1 MKTLNCFVAFVVVL
15 VVLGSVAVADGQS
28 PAERTAY
35 VGLERAVQAME
46 RNPSSLAIGAVQRT
60 VRAAADTYDRVEGR
74 RAQLLARAIRGSGY
88 NTDGGQW
95 DSGSRV
101 WATNWI
107 RYFEVVGQDTAT
119 FRAFIDLTRRTER
132 ETPSLRDPAFPGELA
147 LEFTHTAN
155 SDRVATSM
163 TGCVFSSGLCRELRS
178 NTTAKRAA
186 FVRARQSHFRAQYAA
201 MNAIHDAARAVQGV
215 AGSLPS
221 AADPGQVI
229 ALGDQ
234 VLAIGR
240 AILATSRA
248 MRDNNDPRVGEL
260 PSLTPVADLVRA
272 TETVLG
278 RLFAFQSGAE
288 AAGR

>member
-1 MKTLNCFVAFVVVL
+1 MSTLNNVVL
-15 VVLGSVAVADGQS
+15 FVLVLFGSVAVADGQS
-28 PAERTAY
+28 PAERNAY

-46 RNPSSLAIGAVQRT
+46 RNPSSVAIGAVQRT
-60 VRAAADTYDRVEGR
+60 VRAAADAYDRVEGR
-74 RAQLLARAIRGSGY
+74 RLQTLARAIRSTSDIVDDVEWAAV
-88 NTDGGQW
+88 NRQ
-95 DSGSRV
+95 
-101 WATNWI
+101 WATGWI

-119 FRAFIDLTRRTER
+119 FRAFIDLTRRVA
-132 ETPSLRDPAFPGELA
+132 RDPGDLRLDFSYSE
-147 LEFTHTAN
+147 N
-155 SDRVATSM
+155 SDRVALSVSECS
-163 TGCVFSSGLCRELRS
+163 GVSSGLCREIRS

-186 FVRARQSHFRAQYAA
+186 YVRARQAHIRAQYAA

-215 AGSLPS
+215 AGSLPG

-240 AILATSRA
+240 AILATARG

-288 AAGR
+288 ADRR

>member
-1 MKTLNCFVAFVVVL
+1 MSTLNNAVLFVVVL
-15 VVLGSVAVADGQS
+15 FGSVAVADGQS
-28 PAERTAY
+28 PAERNAY
-35 VGLERAVQAME
+35 VGLERAVSAME
-46 RNPSSLAIGAVQRT
+46 RNPSTVAIAAVQRT
-60 VRAAADTYDRVEGR
+60 VRAAADAYDRVEGR
-74 RAQLLARAIRGSGY
+74 RRQLLARAIRGTGY
-88 NTDGGQW
+88 SAEPIEQW
-95 DSGSRV
+95 GSVSRV

-119 FRAFIDLTRRTER
+119 FRAFIDLTRRVVR
-132 ETPSLRDPAFPGELA
+132 EHPNAKGPVGRQGAD
-147 LEFTHTAN
+147 FTYTAN
-155 SDRVATSM
+155 SDRVATSV
-163 TGCVFSSGLCRELRS
+163 TECYYSSGLCRDLRS
-178 NTTAKRAA
+178 NTTAKRTTY
-186 FVRARQSHFRAQYAA
+186 VRARQAHIRAQYAA

-215 AGSLPS
+215 AGSLPG
-221 AADPGQVI
+221 AADPDQVI

-240 AILATSRA
+240 AILATARG

-288 AAGR
+288 ADRR